1 MQGYHESHHA
11 MATTVAPNE
20 DIKELY
26 SNTET
31 FYTQLE
37 ESYTICQKIHAYRT
51 TQHQFSYIQ
60 IYTCPI
66 FLSTLRIQ
74 RK

>member
-37 ESYTICQKIHAYRT
+37 ESYTIC
-51 TQHQFSYIQ
+51 
-60 IYTCPI
+60 
-66 FLSTLRIQ
+66 
-74 RK
+74 